1 MANSFPI
8 RIALTSFALT
18 AIAIGQTA
26 TPQKPA
32 SQPCPPA
39 SQSAAKA
46 ADKPCT
52 PPPDT
57 KQPSSAEQFPFPG
70 ETSKPATPSADSP
83 DAPAPASSR
92 KSAAEEH
99 PFPSDAP
106 PALPG
111 SDSSSS
117 SSSSSNDSSSSANPD
132 APPPSAPWA
141 DQPASTRSTR
151 RKLPK
156 VEKVQSPEDRAAED
170 LSVAKFYEGRGNLNA
185 AYLRTK
191 DAVTVQ
197 PDDPETHYALAEIAR
212 KMQKREEA
220 IAEFNTYLKLDP
232 DGLNIKAARKAL
244 SQLQ

>member
-1 MANSFPI
+1 MMANSLSI
-8 RIALTSFALT
+8 RIAAVSLALT

-26 TPQKPA
+26 PSQKPA
-32 SQPCPPA
+32 NQPCPPA
-39 SQSAAKA
+39 SQNSAKD

-52 PPPDT
+52 PPADA

-70 ETSKPATPSADSP
+70 EPTKPAAPSIDSP

-111 SDSSSS
+111 SDPSSS
-117 SSSSSNDSSSSANPD
+117 SSSSSNDSSSSADPD
-132 APPPSAPWA
+132 TASPAPAA
-141 DQPASTRSTR
+141 DTPADTKTARK
-151 RKLPK
+151 KLPK
-156 VEKVQSPEDRAAED
+156 VEKIQSPEDRVAED
-170 LSVAKFYEGRGNLNA
+170 LSVAKFYESRGNLNA

-191 DAVTVQ
+191 DAVKVQ
-197 PDDPETHYALAEIAR
+197 PDDPEPHFALAEIAR

-220 IAEFNTYLKLDP
+220 IVEFNTYLKLDP

>member
-1 MANSFPI
+1 MVSSLPI
-8 RIALTSFALT
+8 RAILTSIALTS
-18 AIAIGQTA
+18 IAVGQTTA
-26 TPQKPA
+26 PQKPA
-32 SQPCPPA
+32 EQPCPPA
-39 SQSAAKA
+39 SQSSSKA
-46 ADKPCT
+46 ADQPCT
-52 PPPDT
+52 PPANT
-57 KQPSSAEQFPFPG
+57 RQPSTIQQFPFPG
-70 ETSKPATPSADSP
+70 EPSKSTAPAIDSL
-83 DAPAPASSR
+83 DTPAPASQR
-92 KSAAEEH
+92 KSAADEH
-99 PFPSDAP
+99 PFPTGATPD
-106 PALPG
+106 LPG
-111 SDSSSS
+111 SDPSSS
-117 SSSSSNDSSSSANPD
+117 SSSSSNDSSSNADPD
-132 APPPSAPWA
+132 AAPKPPSA
-141 DQPASTRSTR
+141 DSKSV
-151 RKLPK
+151 RKRLPK

>member
-1 MANSFPI
+1 MANSLPI
-8 RIALTSFALT
+8 RVMLTGFALT
-18 AIAIGQTA
+18 AIAVGQAT

-32 SQPCPPA
+32 DQPCPPA
-39 SQSAAKA
+39 SQSSAKTT
-46 ADKPCT
+46 DKPCSQPAEK
-52 PPPDT
+52 PPT
-57 KQPSSAEQFPFPG
+57 AEQFPFPG
-70 ETSKPATPSADSP
+70 EPGKPAADST
-83 DAPAPASSR
+83 DAPVPASTR
-92 KSAAEEH
+92 KSAAEDH
-99 PFPSDAP
+99 PFPTEAP

-117 SSSSSNDSSSSANPD
+117 SSSSSSGSSSADPD
-132 APPPSAPWA
+132 APPPSVPWA
-141 DQPASTRSTR
+141 DQPASTRPTR

-156 VEKVQSPEDRAAED
+156 VEKIQSPEDRAAED
-170 LSVAKFYEGRGNLNA
+170 LTVAKFYEGKGNLNA

-191 DAVTVQ
+191 DAVKVQ